1 MKAIQLYKHL
11 DRFEFIKRELYHIKE
26 ARLEKRRKRN
36 KQLKTKN
43 NAND

>member
-11 DRFEFIKRELYHIKE
+11 DSHEFIKRELYHIKE

-36 KQLKTKN
+36 KQLKNKN